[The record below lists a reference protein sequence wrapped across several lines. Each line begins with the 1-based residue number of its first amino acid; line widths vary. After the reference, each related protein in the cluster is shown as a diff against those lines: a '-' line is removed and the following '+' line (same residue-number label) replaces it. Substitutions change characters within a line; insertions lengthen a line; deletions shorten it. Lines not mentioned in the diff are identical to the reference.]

1 MHIYDALQQFWQGGR
16 LKNVQKVRRL
26 NSNQCGAVSGV
37 QEKPMALRRNFGPE
51 LDGDG
56 SCKAM
61 SRLAGFRKNNAAAGR
76 KSKEHAFGYHGI

>member
-16 LKNVQKVRRL
+16 LKNVQKVGRL

-37 QEKPMALRRNFGPE
+37 QEKPMALRRNFGAE
-51 LDGDG
+51 LDGVRARR
-56 SCKAM
+56 CP
-61 SRLAGFRKNNAAAGR
+61 RLAGFRKNNAAAGR